1 MSEHFRLDDVVRT
14 PVSRRERRRLRRM
27 FAPAPR
33 RSSTTTVAILIAA
46 AVCAGLAAGLGG
58 RDVRTAAASPSINS
72 AIPFFGFCHVGG
84 GRNCV
89 VDGDTFYHGAAKI
102 RIANIDAPETHPPR
116 CAAEARL
123 GKAATDRL
131 RDLLNAGDIRLS
143 SIDRDEDIY
152 GRKLRT
158 VAVGGADVGET
169 LVGEGLAR
177 TYRGGRQPWC

>member
-1 MSEHFRLDDVVRT
+1 M
-14 PVSRRERRRLRRM
+14 RRM

-33 RSSTTTVAILIAA
+33 RSSISTTTVAIVIAA

-58 RDVRTAAASPSINS
+58 SEVRTAAASSTIYS
-72 AIPFFGFCHVGG
+72 TIPFFGFCHVGG

-89 VDGDTFYHGAAKI
+89 VDGDTFYHGGAKI

>member
-1 MSEHFRLDDVVRT
+1 M
-14 PVSRRERRRLRRM
+14 
-27 FAPAPR
+27 
-33 RSSTTTVAILIAA
+33 STTTVAIVIAA

-58 RDVRTAAASPSINS
+58 SEVRTAAASSTIYS
-72 AIPFFGFCHVGG
+72 TIPFFGFCHVGG

-89 VDGDTFYHGAAKI
+89 VDGDTFYHGGAKI

-123 GKAATDRL
+123 GEAATDRL
-131 RDLLNAGDIRLS
+131 RDLLNAGDVSLS
-143 SIDRDEDIY
+143 SIDRDEDVY

-177 TYRGGRQPWC
+177 PYRGGRQPWC